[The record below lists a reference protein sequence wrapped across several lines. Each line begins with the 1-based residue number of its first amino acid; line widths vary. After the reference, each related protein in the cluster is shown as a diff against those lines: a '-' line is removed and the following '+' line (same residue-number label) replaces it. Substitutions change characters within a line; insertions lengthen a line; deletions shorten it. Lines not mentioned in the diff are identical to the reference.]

1 MLTAASRKTETRAS
15 LSQPITELLTNPLQT
30 MADVKIT
37 DLSAY
42 TAPVPATDVLEIVDV
57 ANNTSKKITG
67 KTLAYASQK
76 TTLVAGSNVTL
87 TNNDA
92 NQTITIASSAAD
104 YVSWATDTEQ
114 IGFSVNGG
122 VGLLPKPH
130 AISFDVGTRTF
141 QIALANG
148 YTSYGVWVQGTR
160 YVINNTRI
168 VTVPNVSGIYY
179 ISYIVFDN
187 AITLIQSTTPYVLE
201 SQAPVAIVY
210 WNADNS
216 GSAPYFADE
225 RHGVIWSWKEHEYH
239 HLCDGTRWA
248 GGFDISGDFTGNG
261 NLPTDAQ
268 IGLTNGIIFDED
280 LRFNLTGDGAGSLMT
295 GVMYRIGNAWVKDTA
310 SIYPYKLNISTAAY
324 NLNTGGV
331 WSLAD
336 LGNNSYGVM
345 FVIATNDMNTPFISL
360 MGQDTYSNSTQADVV
375 TWDSLN
381 TTGLPFTEMR
391 VLYKLVFITGS
402 SYANAVRVAQRSYV
416 DYRSVNIK

>member
-1 MLTAASRKTETRAS
+1 
-15 LSQPITELLTNPLQT
+15 

-57 ANNTSKKITG
+57 ANNTSKKVTA
-67 KTLAYASQK
+67 KVLTYASEK
-76 TTLVAGSNVTL
+76 TTLVAGNNVTL
-87 TNNDA
+87 TSNDT
-92 NQTITIASSAAD
+92 NQTITIASTASD
-104 YVSWATDTEQ
+104 YMSWATDTAQ

-141 QIALANG
+141 QITLANG

-160 YVINNTRI
+160 YIINNTRS
-168 VTVPNVSGIYY
+168 VTIPNVSNIYY
-179 ISYIVFDN
+179 ISYIVFDGVLL
-187 AITLIQSTTPYVLE
+187 LIQSTTPYVLE

-216 GSAPYFADE
+216 GSAPYLADE
-225 RHGVIWSWKEHEYH
+225 RHGVIWSWREHEYH

-248 GGFDISGDFTGNG
+248 GGFVISGVFDGTG

-268 IGLTNGIIFDED
+268 IGLTNGVIYDED
-280 LRFNLTGDGAGSLMT
+280 LRFNITGDVAGSLMT
-295 GVMYRIGNAWVKDTA
+295 SVMYRLGNAWVKDA
-310 SIYPYKLNISTAAY
+310 LSLYPYKLNISTAAY

-336 LGNNSYGVM
+336 LGANSYGVM
-345 FVIATNDMNTPFISL
+345 FIIATNDVNTPLISL
-360 MGQDTYSNSTQADVV
+360 MGQAIYNNAGQAEAV
-375 TWDSLN
+375 TWQSLN

-391 VLYKLVFITGS
+391 VLYKIVFITNG
-402 SYANAVRVAQRSYV
+402 SYANAVKVAQRSYV
-416 DYRSVNIK
+416 DYRGTSLVA